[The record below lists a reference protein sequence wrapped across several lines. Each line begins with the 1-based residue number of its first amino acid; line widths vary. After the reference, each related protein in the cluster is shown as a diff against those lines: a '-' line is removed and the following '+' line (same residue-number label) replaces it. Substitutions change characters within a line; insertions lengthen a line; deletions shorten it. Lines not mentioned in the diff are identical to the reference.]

1 MQSLRA
7 LNKRQIF
14 VPVGVTALL
23 VTIVAWLSSGRGGDG
38 GAGSAETVVVSRRP
52 FASTVS
58 ALGAV
63 KARIGAEVR
72 VGSRI
77 SGRVRRL
84 RANIGDR
91 VSQGQVLA
99 ELETADLDALVAQRR
114 AEVKV
119 AESKLAAID
128 AMTPSE
134 EARAQ
139 LDVDRLTAA
148 AKTASDDWVRQQA
161 LLRERVTTGAEADAA
176 RERHN
181 AAQAQLEGARRALQL
196 ERTGNVEGRKQA
208 DADLDRARAAL
219 QSARVDRSFA
229 VITAPISGIVASVA
243 TQEGETIAAGLSAPT
258 FLTIVDLGR
267 LQVNAFVDE
276 VDIGKVQPGQA
287 ATFTVDAFPAR
298 DFSGHVAAIYP
309 SATIQDNVVKYI
321 VAIDIAGDYAGTLRP
336 EMTTSVRIRI
346 AERTVLALP
355 ARAIRREDGSSVAYV
370 VSDGRARS
378 RPVRLGWR
386 DGSWVEIAE
395 GLKEGERVLID
406 PPTLPLSSPR

>member
-7 LNKRQIF
+7 LNKRQIL

-23 VTIVAWLSSGRGGDG
+23 VTIVAWLSSGLGGEG
-38 GAGSAETVVVSRRP
+38 GAGSDETVVVSRRP
-52 FASTVS
+52 FAATVS

-91 VSQGQVLA
+91 VAQGQVLA

-119 AESKLAAID
+119 AESRLAAID

-139 LDVDRLTAA
+139 LDVDRLSAA

-181 AAQAQLEGARRALQL
+181 AAQAQLEAARRALHL

-208 DADLDRARAAL
+208 DADLERSRAAL
-219 QSARVDRSFA
+219 LSAQVDRSFA

-243 TQEGETIAAGLSAPT
+243 TQEGETVAAGLSAPT

-287 ATFTVDAFPAR
+287 AAFTVDAFPAR
-298 DFSGHVAAIYP
+298 DFSGHVTAIYP

-321 VAIDIAGDYAGTLRP
+321 VAIDIAGDYAGSLRP

-346 AERTVLALP
+346 AERSVLALP

-378 RPVRLGWR
+378 RAVRLGWR
-386 DGSWVEIAE
+386 DGNWVEIVE

-406 PPTLPLSSPR
+406 PPAPALSSPR